1 MPFLWNVISSRKRSL
16 KKDMFFGVSSQE
28 VALFYQRLGVLTNSG
43 IPIHEALLFLEQGE
57 TNPVFR
63 KALEEVYRSVTQGHL
78 LSESLKRHQK
88 IFSRLA
94 VELIAVGENTGVLT
108 ATLHHI
114 ATLQQKSR
122 ERAHRIS
129 SALVYPACLAC
140 VMLMVAYLFVSF
152 VSPGD
157 KGLFAAL
164 GDDIPWPSAVL
175 MEISTFARNP
185 TLIIG
190 MILSVVA
197 VGLLGRRLLHEKPEI
212 HLQLHS
218 LYLSLPVLGS
228 LMIKLEAAR
237 CLEVLASSIRV
248 GASLPSSLRS
258 SIRVVKNRKFKADL
272 ELVLQAVKNGQAF
285 GSSFACY
292 TSAPSY
298 ATALL
303 EVSDH
308 SGNLDVILKT
318 LAEALDEEV
327 NYELDAAVKL
337 IEPAMLFVSGL
348 AAGFVTLATFLPVIR
363 LVAQF

>member
-1 MPFLWNVISSRKRSL
+1 MIL
-16 KKDMFFGVSSQE
+16 GVSSQE

-43 IPIHEALLFLEQGE
+43 IPIHESLLFLEQGE
-57 TNPVFR
+57 TNPVLR
-63 KALEEVYRSVTQGHL
+63 KALEEVYRSITHGHL

-94 VELIAVGENTGVLT
+94 VELIAVGENTGGLA
-108 ATLHHI
+108 ATLNHI
-114 ATLQQKSR
+114 AALQQKSR
-122 ERAHRIS
+122 ERAHRIRG
-129 SALVYPACLAC
+129 ALVYPACLAL
-140 VMLMVAYLFVSF
+140 VMLAVVYLFVSF

-175 MEISTFARNP
+175 MDISTFARSP
-185 TLIIG
+185 TLMIG
-190 MILSVVA
+190 GFIGLVA
-197 VGLLGRRLLHEKPEI
+197 SGLLLRRLLHEKPE
-212 HLQLHS
+212 LRLKLHS
-218 LYLSLPVLGS
+218 LSLSLPLVGPLV
-228 LMIKLEAAR
+228 IKLETAR

-248 GASLPSSLRS
+248 GASLPASLRS
-258 SIRVVKNRKFKADL
+258 SIRVVKNRRFQADL
-272 ELVLQAVKNGQAF
+272 ELVLEAVKNGQPF
-285 GSSFACY
+285 GSSFASY
-292 TSAPSY
+292 TLAPSY

-303 EVSDH
+303 EVTDY

-327 NYELDAAVKL
+327 NYDLDAAVKL
-337 IEPAMLFVSGL
+337 LEPAMLFISGL

>member
-1 MPFLWNVISSRKRSL
+1 MFL
-16 KKDMFFGVSSQE
+16 GVSSQE

-57 TNPVFR
+57 SNPVLR

-78 LSESLKRHQK
+78 LSESLKRHQS
-88 IFSRLA
+88 IFSPLA

-114 ATLQQKSR
+114 ARLQQKGR
-122 ERAHRIS
+122 ERFHRIR
-129 SALVYPACLAC
+129 SALVYPACLAM
-140 VMLMVAYLFVSF
+140 VMLMVSYLFVSF

-175 MEISTFARNP
+175 TEISTLAKNP
-185 TLIIG
+185 TLVIG
-190 MILSVVA
+190 MLFCLSA
-197 VGLLGRRLLHEKPEI
+197 FGLLGRRLLHEKPEL
-212 HLQLHS
+212 HLKLHS
-218 LYLSLPVLGS
+218 LYLSSPVLGS
-228 LMIKLEAAR
+228 LIIKLETAR

-258 SIRVVKNRKFKADL
+258 SIRVVKNRKIQADL
-272 ELVLQAVKNGQAF
+272 RLVLEAVKHGRPF

-298 ATALL
+298 VTALL

-327 NYELDAAVKL
+327 NYDLDAAVKL
-337 IEPAMLFVSGL
+337 IEPAMLLISGL